1 MYKGVMG
8 IKIFLG
14 KNLLLVPFDVMM
26 YKGII
31 GIKLFL
37 GQNLLLFP
45 F

>member
-14 KNLLLVPFDVMM
+14 QNLLLVPFEIIM

-37 GQNLLLFP
+37 GQNLLLVP